1 MTPPH
6 DIVGTQ
12 VALVVVTKQFL
23 STTTTSIVRME
34 SEGFLQE
41 LFLFHSKR
49 DIEHF
54 ERLIKSS
61 SNCHQHSS
69 NLSKAPR

>member
-49 DIEHF
+49 D
-54 ERLIKSS
+54 RAL
-61 SNCHQHSS
+61 
-69 NLSKAPR
+69 